1 MHELGVLRQT
11 VKTVTRIAVENRIRQ
26 IRHITLEVGE
36 TSGFVPFY
44 LKKLFPIAADGVPLL
59 QSAELR
65 ISMTPGDRLLIKEI
79 GY

>member
-11 VKTVTRIAVENRIRQ
+11 VKTVSRIAEENRIRQ

-36 TSGFVPFY
+36 NSGFAPFY
-44 LKKLFPIAADGVPLL
+44 LKKLFPIAADSLPLL
-59 QSAELR
+59 EKAELR
-65 ISMTPGDRLLIKEI
+65 ISMAPGDRLLIKEI